1 MSITSH
7 ILASGTSPQ
16 LAQVITGGGLVGLV
30 AVGTT
35 QATALQ
41 LTAPQNAITTS
52 TGTPGVKLQATEMG
66 NEIWIRN
73 DSGVTVTVY
82 PFETSG
88 TTFNNAAS
96 TFALTNNKTA
106 VFKAV
111 TSTYWMVNLTA

>member
-1 MSITSH
+1 MFTSH

-16 LAQVITGGGLVGLV
+16 LAQTITGGGATGLV
-30 AVGTT
+30 AVGTN

-41 LTAPQNAITTS
+41 LSTSQNAITTS
-52 TGTPGVKLQATEMG
+52 SSSTGVKLPATEMG

-73 DSGVTVTVY
+73 DSGQTITVY

-88 TTFNNAAS
+88 TTFNAAAS
-96 TFALTNNKTA
+96 SVTVVTAKTI

-111 TSTYWMVNLTA
+111 SSTYWISLLTA